1 MGYFVRVEP
10 HVKIFVEDIHPAGKR
25 TILFIHGWPLS
36 NRAFEYQFNVLPAQ
50 GYRCIGIDL
59 RGFGESDKPWD
70 GYRLDRMADDVRAV
84 VDALGLRDFI
94 LAGHSYGGATA
105 IRYMARHQGHG
116 VAKLALFAAAAPSVT
131 RRPGFPYGQPKEA
144 VSELIEQTYN
154 DRPNMLFNL
163 ENTFFFQHL
172 SKPFS
177 DWVRQI
183 EYAASGNA
191 TAKVAASFRDE
202 SLFADL
208 GKIEVPTLILHGIH
222 DKVCYPELA
231 AAQHEGIKRSRLVWF
246 QYSGHG
252 LFYEERDKFNRELVK
267 FIEDPNTHIYAEPN
281 N

>member
-10 HVKIFVEDIHPAGKR
+10 HVKIFVEDIHPAGKQ

-36 NRAFEYQFNVLPAQ
+36 HWAFEYQFNVLPAK

-70 GYRLDRMADDVRAV
+70 GYHLDRMADDVRAV

-144 VSELIEQTYN
+144 VSELIEQTYQ

-163 ENTFFFQHL
+163 ENTFFFQHV
-172 SKPFS
+172 SKPFG

-208 GKIEVPTLILHGIH
+208 GKIEVPALILHGIH

-231 AAQHEGIKRSRLVWF
+231 AAQHEGIKHSRLVWF

-267 FIEDPNTHIYAEPN
+267 FIEDPNTHISAEPN